1 MMIEVFGLG
10 CNNCERLMNNA
21 QRAINELGIEA
32 QIIKVEDFE
41 MLIRKGITMTP
52 GLVID
57 GEIRSMGRVP
67 DVEEIKEMIKTG
79 SKESGTQQ
87 TSDVKVITP
96 SCGCSSEGVVFYPC
110 SGGSN
115 VGQISNEVAKS
126 LVGQGLGKF
135 SCLAGI
141 GSHGGGFITAA
152 KKANRVVSLDG
163 CAAKCAYKTLKHAE
177 IEPAIQIVI
186 TDLGIKKAYDQ
197 LNPNQEDIDKIVSLV
212 QIKL

>member
-1 MMIEVFGLG
+1 MKIEIYGIG
-10 CNNCERLMNNA
+10 CINCERLTVNA
-21 QRAINELGIEA
+21 QKAVDELGIEA

-57 GEIRSMGRVP
+57 GEVRSMGRVP
-67 DVEEIKEMIKTG
+67 DVEEIKEMIKTDG
-79 SKESGTQQ
+79 RESGTHQS
-87 TSDVKVITP
+87 SDIRMITP
-96 SCGCSSEGVVFYPC
+96 SCGCSGEGVVFYPC

-126 LVGQGLGKF
+126 LVGLGLGKF

-152 KKANRVVSLDG
+152 KKAGRVVSLDG
-163 CAAKCAYKTLKHAE
+163 CAVKCAYKTLKHAE
-177 IEPAIQIVI
+177 IEPAVQIVV
-186 TDLGIKKAYDQ
+186 TDDQ
-197 LNPNQEDIDKIVSLV
+197 LNPNQEDIDKIVNLV
-212 QIKL
+212 RTRL